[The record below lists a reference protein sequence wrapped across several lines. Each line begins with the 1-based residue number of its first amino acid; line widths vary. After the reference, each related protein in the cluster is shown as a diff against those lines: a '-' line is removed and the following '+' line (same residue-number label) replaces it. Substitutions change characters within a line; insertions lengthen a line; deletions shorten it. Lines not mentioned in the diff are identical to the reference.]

1 MTEPTTHANVAVMTN
16 VLVTYASKHGS
27 TAEIAEAVAERLQ
40 EHGLRAECVD
50 VAEAA
55 SLEPYDAVVLGSAVY
70 MKRWRGDA
78 RHFLRKHGKELSR
91 LPFWVFSSGPT
102 GDPAKDDPSWIEP
115 KSVAR
120 KAEALG
126 AREHIVFG
134 GRVPADPKGPMQR
147 AMVEGTPPEHRDRRD
162 WAAIRAWASDIAGD
176 LEHAEEPQSHQRKE
190 TP

>member
-40 EHGLRAECVD
+40 EHGLRADCVD

-134 GRVPADPKGPMQR
+134 GRVPAGPEGADAASNGRGHAAGTQGPTRLGSDPRLGLGHR
-147 AMVEGTPPEHRDRRD
+147 RRLGTR
-162 WAAIRAWASDIAGD
+162 
-176 LEHAEEPQSHQRKE
+176 
-190 TP
+190 